1 MKRLGHDL
9 QLATELGLSMG
20 LMSAG
25 WTLLGLWLG
34 VRLDDRLGTQPIATL
49 LLLLAGAAAGQLSM
63 LRVVARA
70 RQRLGSDAKHVLS
83 ADDTLRL
90 LRTALTLLVLLVA
103 PVSLGLVLGV
113 WLDARL
119 GTRLVFT
126 LLLAVGCLAAGL
138 YGAVRVARAQATWG
152 QVSKDQ
158 SGTDAT
164 AGDSC

>member
-20 LMSAG
+20 LMAAG

-34 VRLDDRLGTQPIATL
+34 IRLDDRLGTQPIATL
-49 LLLLAGAAAGQLSM
+49 LLLLAGVAAGQLSM

-70 RQRLGSDAKHVLS
+70 RQRLGTDAKHVMS
-83 ADDTLRL
+83 ASDAVRV
-90 LRTALTLLVLLVA
+90 LRTAIAILLLLVV
-103 PVSLGLVLGV
+103 PVPLGLVLGV

-126 LLLAVGCLAAGL
+126 LLLSMGCLGAGL
-138 YGAVRVARAQATWG
+138 YGAVRIAR
-152 QVSKDQ
+152 SQ
-158 SGTDAT
+158 SPGSSANQEQPGTHAGADDAR
-164 AGDSC
+164 